1 MFTIL
6 KGTIDLSKKRAFY
19 DTDCLS
25 SFLLTDNWSILESL
39 FDEIVIPYAVYEE
52 LTAKGS
58 PYKIVDNLE
67 FLIGK
72 KFIKI
77 NDIDINS
84 VEHRWYDDIRIEY
97 QMNRRF
103 PIGEGELQALAL
115 AIPNGGILASNNLSD
130 IAYFVKKYRLP
141 LLTSAYILALSCD
154 KGHLTYEEAKFAWKQ
169 MNNKGLRMPGSF
181 DNYYEGQYRKDLKQ
195 YGKRLGL

>member
-1 MFTIL
+1 M
-6 KGTIDLSKKRAFY
+6 SKKSAFY

-39 FDEIVIPYAVYEE
+39 FDEIVIPEAVYDE
-52 LTAKGS
+52 LTAPGT
-58 PYKIVDNLE
+58 PYPIVDNLK
-67 FLIGK
+67 FLLNK
-72 KFIKI
+72 RFIKR

-84 VEHRWYDDIRIEY
+84 IEHQWYDEIRIEY
-97 QMNRRF
+97 QMNRGF

-141 LLTSAYILALSCD
+141 LLTSAYIIAASVD
-154 KGHLTYEEAKFAWKQ
+154 KGHLSYEEGELVWKQ
-169 MNNKGLRMPGSF
+169 MEAKDQYMPGSF
-181 DNYYEGQYRKDLKQ
+181 EQYYEVQYRKDFKQ

>member
-1 MFTIL
+1 M
-6 KGTIDLSKKRAFY
+6 
-19 DTDCLS
+19 
-25 SFLLTDNWSILESL
+25 ESL

-67 FLIGK
+67 FLRNK

-84 VEHRWYDDIRIEY
+84 IEHQWYDDIRIEY
-97 QMNRRF
+97 QMNRGF

-115 AIPNGGILASNNLSD
+115 AIPNCLMILRVCGILTGIIYL
-130 IAYFVKKYRLP
+130 F
-141 LLTSAYILALSCD
+141 
-154 KGHLTYEEAKFAWKQ
+154 
-169 MNNKGLRMPGSF
+169 
-181 DNYYEGQYRKDLKQ
+181 
-195 YGKRLGL
+195 

>member
-1 MFTIL
+1 
-6 KGTIDLSKKRAFY
+6 
-19 DTDCLS
+19 
-25 SFLLTDNWSILESL
+25 
-39 FDEIVIPYAVYEE
+39 
-52 LTAKGS
+52 
-58 PYKIVDNLE
+58 
-67 FLIGK
+67 
-72 KFIKI
+72 
-77 NDIDINS
+77 
-84 VEHRWYDDIRIEY
+84 
-97 QMNRRF
+97 MNRGF

-130 IAYFVKKYRLP
+130 IAYFVEKYRLP

-169 MNNKGLRMPGSF
+169 MNHKGLRMPGSF